1 MVKLLVLIGLMAL
14 MLAKSQAGYNVVE
27 LHLIIENRGVYLLS
41 PVVQSPLEVQVQ
53 SPQESHRLLFNYE
66 SIFSLE
72 AAFSSPPRGAENIGW
87 FYDGRWFVKRNG
99 FWEQRELELQAA
111 TPPEVDWLKAHLDK
125 LFKPPLE
132 LVDFPQQP
140 ALPPLRYDPE
150 PSAILY
156 STVWIRPAE
165 AASLERPR
173 LLGIT
178 PVKLG
183 GLRPR
188 GGWLGS
194 PAEVERLWREFG
206 LSNPP
211 KTNPSSAVGFYFSGL
226 RNESFRM
233 KVLDMK
239 LEAEALQAVLE
250 LESSEAR
257 SPEMTGVLLVFET
270 PRRAT
275 LQVADSKGNILGTY
289 R

>member
-1 MVKLLVLIGLMAL
+1 MVRALVLIGLFTL
-14 MLAKSQAGYNVVE
+14 MLAKSQAEYNVIE
-27 LHLIIENRGVYLLS
+27 LHLIIENRGIYLLS
-41 PVVQSPLEVQVQ
+41 PVVQSPLEVQVR
-53 SPQESHRLLFNYE
+53 SPQESRRLLFSYE
-66 SIFSLE
+66 SILSLE
-72 AAFSSPPRGAENIGW
+72 AAFSSPPQGAENIEW

-99 FWEQRELELQAA
+99 FWEQQELELKAA
-111 TPPEVDWLKAHLDK
+111 TPTEVGWLKAQLDK

-150 PSAILY
+150 PGAIVY

-165 AASLERPR
+165 AASLELPR
-173 LLGIT
+173 LLGII

-194 PAEVERLWREFG
+194 PAEVEHLWREFG

-226 RNESFRM
+226 RNESFRA